1 MFFVFEHQPFHIASS
16 RSPPTLFAAFLFSQ
30 CLWRAEVCS
39 EPNALSL
46 RFADSAS
53 SERSS
58 AAGFLPKAGGGPKVG
73 GFAQSWRFWLKFQVV
88 IFGCPLKGGGC
99 CLSSG
104 KLGLGLISAAF
115 RRFAVFS
122 PRMMSHCKS
131 HSDGEKRSSRLRGAL
146 IFSG

>member
-1 MFFVFEHQPFHIASS
+1 MYGAYVSGLMFFVFEHQPFHIASS

-58 AAGFLPKAGGGPKVG
+58 AAGFCPKLGVLAEVSSGH
-73 GFAQSWRFWLKFQVV
+73 
-88 IFGCPLKGGGC
+88 FGCPLKGGGC

-122 PRMMSHCKS
+122 PRKMSHCKS